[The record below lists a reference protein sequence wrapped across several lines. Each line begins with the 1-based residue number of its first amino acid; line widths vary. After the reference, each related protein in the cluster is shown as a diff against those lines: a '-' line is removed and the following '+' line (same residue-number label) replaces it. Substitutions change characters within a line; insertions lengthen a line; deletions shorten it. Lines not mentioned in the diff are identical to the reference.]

1 MLKIQKITP
10 CLWFEGNAEEA
21 VNFYVAIF
29 SGARIL
35 DVARYGEGA
44 PLPKGTPLVI
54 TFELE
59 GQSFMALNAGPHDKF
74 NDAISLHVLCEKQE
88 EIDELWERLPA
99 GGGRPVQCGWLKDK
113 YGVSWQIIPSLL
125 PELLRSSDAAKSA
138 RVMQAMMK
146 MVKLDFKQLQA
157 AYDG

>member
-21 VNFYVAIF
+21 VNFYISIF
-29 SGARIL
+29 AQSRVL
-35 DVARYGEGA
+35 DITRYGDGA

-59 GQSFMALNAGPHDKF
+59 GQSFMVLNAGPHDKF
-74 NDAISLHVLCEKQE
+74 NDAISLHVLCDTQE
-88 EIDELWERLPA
+88 EIDRLWQHLPS
-99 GGGRPVQCGWLKDK
+99 GGGHPVQCGWLKDK
-113 YGVSWQIIPSLL
+113 YGVSWQIVPSML
-125 PELLRSSDAAKSA
+125 PDLLRSDDAEKSA
-138 RVMQAMMK
+138 RVMQALMK
-146 MVKLDFKQLQA
+146 MVKLDIKQLQA